1 MAEATLACN
10 AVPLAIVNVRVRGSG
25 EGVARWLGIGSLP
38 EANRVVS
45 AGGREV
51 IWLGPE
57 EFLVVSATDRGA
69 ELEGALKGAGA
80 GTAVDVS
87 AAWTAFDLT
96 GPGAREALAACCWID
111 LHPRAFAVGHVAQT
125 LIARAA
131 VILCRRNDGAGYRI
145 LVRPSFADYL
155 EAVLSDA
162 VAGLSGGDTPVQCHR
177 DAGTGDRRSD

>member
-1 MAEATLACN
+1 MAEARLACN
-10 AVPLAIVNVRVRGSG
+10 AAPLAMVNIRVRGSG
-25 EGVARWLGIGSLP
+25 DGLARWLGIGSVP

-45 AGGREV
+45 AGGRDV

-57 EFLVVSATDRGA
+57 EFLVVSATDRGT

-80 GTAVDVS
+80 GAAVDVS
-87 AAWTAFDLT
+87 AGWAVLDLT

-111 LHPRAFAVGHVAQT
+111 LHPRAFSVGQVAQT

-131 VILCRRNDGAGYRI
+131 VILWRRNDGAGYRI

-162 VAGLSGGDTPVQCHR
+162 VAGLTV
-177 DAGTGDRRSD
+177 AG